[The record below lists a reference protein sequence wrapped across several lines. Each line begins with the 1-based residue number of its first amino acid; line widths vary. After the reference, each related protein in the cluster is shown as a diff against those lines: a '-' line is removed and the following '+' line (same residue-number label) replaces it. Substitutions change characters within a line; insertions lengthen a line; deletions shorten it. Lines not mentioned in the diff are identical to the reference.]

1 MDSTP
6 YCVFVLL
13 LLSFDRVALGSDP
26 LAFAPDAAFS
36 FVLTSTD
43 RVVIRVLGD
52 FGVLGGVP
60 LGVGVSDVG
69 VRVSVPIV
77 PEGELSV
84 ESESD
89 SERLIGPGLTA
100 PFLFRSCL

>member
-1 MDSTP
+1 MDPIP
-6 YCVFVLL
+6 YYVFVLL
-13 LLSFDRVALGSDP
+13 LLSFDRVAFGSDP
-26 LAFAPDAAFS
+26 LAFAPCVAISLD
-36 FVLTSTD
+36 LTSTD

-52 FGVLGGVP
+52 FGILGGVP

-69 VRVSVPIV
+69 VRVSVPTV

-100 PFLFRSCL
+100 PFLFRSCR